1 MKLKNYQNEALNRV
15 SHYFSACL
23 QSDAKTAF
31 SQIQPEYS
39 YKIPSEHSNLRDVPY
54 VCVRIPT
61 GGGKTLLASH
71 SIARIAK
78 QYLDCDFPVTLWPVP
93 SRTIKTQTTEAL
105 KNPQHPYRA
114 VLDKTFNREV
124 MVIESEDFDLLRPQD
139 FGNKAIVIVSTIQN
153 FRVENQDG
161 RKIYAFNEKL
171 TAHFERLLPH
181 IQANLEKIST
191 TDLQENG
198 LTSKQTGKIKCSFAN
213 LLRAYQPLVIVDEA
227 HNART
232 SLSFDVLSQLSP
244 SAILEFTA
252 TPNTDRKAGSN
263 VLYHVSASHLKA
275 EEMIKLPIVLTEHHN
290 WQQAID
296 GAVINRGA
304 LAQKAQYE
312 SEYVRPIYCFKLS
325 RKTAK

>member
-1 MKLKNYQNEALNRV
+1 M
-15 SHYFSACL
+15 
-23 QSDAKTAF
+23 
-31 SQIQPEYS
+31 
-39 YKIPSEHSNLRDVPY
+39 
-54 VCVRIPT
+54 
-61 GGGKTLLASH
+61 
-71 SIARIAK
+71 
-78 QYLDCDFPVTLWPVP
+78 
-93 SRTIKTQTTEAL
+93 
-105 KNPQHPYRA
+105 
-114 VLDKTFNREV
+114 
-124 MVIESEDFDLLRPQD
+124 
-139 FGNKAIVIVSTIQN
+139 
-153 FRVENQDG
+153 
-161 RKIYAFNEKL
+161 
-171 TAHFERLLPH
+171 
-181 IQANLEKIST
+181 
-191 TDLQENG
+191 
-198 LTSKQTGKIKCSFAN
+198 
-213 LLRAYQPLVIVDEA
+213 RAYQPLVIVDEA

>member
-1 MKLKNYQNEALNRV
+1 M
-15 SHYFSACL
+15 
-23 QSDAKTAF
+23 
-31 SQIQPEYS
+31 
-39 YKIPSEHSNLRDVPY
+39 
-54 VCVRIPT
+54 
-61 GGGKTLLASH
+61 LASH